1 MIGKKR
7 KREVFMTEMINNNNL
22 CKEITLPGYLNNNI
36 KKSIKYIKF
45 EDEKNEYKIRE
56 DFFKNN
62 IKDGSLVFR
71 TNIKKKTKSNKYMLS
86 GNKIMKLYELM
97 EIEDFREKYYKRI
110 KRDLKEEKIKE
121 FNNFVREKIDNNE
134 WKELEK
140 KSIFL

>member
-1 MIGKKR
+1 
-7 KREVFMTEMINNNNL
+7 MTEMINNNNL